1 VSFRILVIDDDED
14 ILVLMT
20 RILGRE
26 GFVVETAKNG
36 RIALESIRVSR
47 PDFIV
52 CDVRMPV
59 CDGFE
64 FDKGLTALGLPSIP
78 ILFISGFVGPNH
90 ADLQKSLNYVGFMEK
105 PVPRTEIVQFIRSYE
120 AAHASRTPS

>member
-1 VSFRILVIDDDED
+1 
-14 ILVLMT
+14 
-20 RILGRE
+20 
-26 GFVVETAKNG
+26 
-36 RIALESIRVSR
+36 
-47 PDFIV
+47 
-52 CDVRMPV
+52 
-59 CDGFE
+59 
-64 FDKGLTALGLPSIP
+64 GLTALGLPSIP

>member
-1 VSFRILVIDDDED
+1 MSFRILVIDDDED
-14 ILVLMT
+14 ILALMT

-26 GFVVETAKNG
+26 GFVETAENG
-36 RIALESIRVSR
+36 RVALERIGISR

-64 FDKGLTALGLPSIP
+64 FDKGLTDLGLPSIP
-78 ILFISGFVGPNH
+78 ILFISGFAGPNH
-90 ADLQKSLNYVGFMEK
+90 ADLEKSLNYVGFMEK
-105 PVPRTEIVQFIRSYE
+105 PVPRAEIVHFIRAYE
-120 AAHASRTPS
+120 AAHSSRSSP

>member
-1 VSFRILVIDDDED
+1 MSFRILVIDDDED

-64 FDKGLTALGLPSIP
+64 FD
-78 ILFISGFVGPNH
+78 
-90 ADLQKSLNYVGFMEK
+90 
-105 PVPRTEIVQFIRSYE
+105 
-120 AAHASRTPS
+120 